1 MQTNVIIRSI
11 IQTEFVADC
20 TLKVNK
26 CVLVRVARF
35 ISYCYLIAFE
45 ADLRTRKSTFRQN
58 FQKEESPIYHYAR
71 EDVRSA

>member
-1 MQTNVIIRSI
+1 MQTNVKIRSV

-26 CVLVRVARF
+26 CVRVARF
-35 ISYCYLIAFE
+35 VSYCYLIAIE
-45 ADLRTRKSTFRQN
+45 ADLRTRKSTFTPT
-58 FQKEESPIYHYAR
+58 FQKEESPIYHYAS